1 MTSKL
6 PPREPGLYI
15 FRGIRRT
22 SNKGY
27 MVSVN
32 DICEVRPTLI
42 GLTEVLACFF
52 LGRSTPFRI
61 DLMEGVWQ
69 RANINLEGK
78 RSN

>member
-32 DICEVRPTLI
+32 DICEVRETMI
-42 GLTEVLACFF
+42 GLKSALACFF

-61 DLMEGVWQ
+61 DLMEGVWSELE
-69 RANINLEGK
+69 INLEGE

>member
-1 MTSKL
+1 MNA
-6 PPREPGLYI
+6 PDGEGLYI